1 MKKQIICIGIL
12 GLLIFL
18 LSSCAF
24 SVQEY
29 ASVINANWSIQLPK
43 SYTEVYSTDDGESF
57 LGDGLRYHVFE
68 YEDINDIKDHLD
80 WKTNKN
86 TIVENQVIEIMNNL
100 DIDDMYLL
108 NFNQTYKYVEKYD
121 GDGSSLFL
129 ILIDNMLYVV
139 EEFY

>member
-1 MKKQIICIGIL
+1 MKKRFVCIGIL

-86 TIVENQVIEIMNNL
+86 TIVENQVIEILSTLNM
-100 DIDDMYLL
+100 DEEYEL
-108 NFNQTYKYVEKYD
+108 NFNQSYKYYEKHER
-121 GDGSSLFL
+121 DGSSLYL
-129 ILIDNMLYVV
+129 ILINNLLYVV
-139 EEFY
+139 EDIY